1 MEVGPMRTH
10 THFQGAFKVLLL
22 SSSPKYFSKWNSRTG
37 KNHKSSFHFC
47 EGLSLLSLLAK
58 VKTTII
64 YLKNQTQCFL
74 F

>member
-37 KNHKSSFHFC
+37 K
-47 EGLSLLSLLAK
+47 
-58 VKTTII
+58 KTTKAPSIFV
-64 YLKNQTQCFL
+64 KD
-74 F
+74 